1 MQRQPTIRS
10 CFYDLCATH
19 QSVEIDVHLRFPRFN
34 QSPKP
39 RWYNPPAHSTPG
51 SHLPQRNPFSMT
63 RIATVSYLNALPLI
77 DGVEREADI
86 EMIRRVPSRLLD
98 TLESGAAGLALCP
111 VIDFQQSTHEL
122 EIVPAG
128 AIGCDGPALTVK
140 VFSRS
145 PIETVEEIWVDGES
159 HTSVAL
165 LRIVMESLY
174 DRQPLL
180 RPLKPD
186 AERQSPG
193 AVLLIGDK
201 VVSATPGRELYPYEL
216 DLGSAWRELSGK
228 PFVFATWMT
237 RVRSE
242 LGDLPDRLDQI
253 RRRNH
258 ERLSEIAARH
268 AAAVGWPEELAI
280 RYLSRNLRYELGE
293 PELAGI
299 EEFWARCHDCGIIEE
314 LKPMRLY
321 EVGRE
326 S

>member
-1 MQRQPTIRS
+1 MVQFAGP
-10 CFYDLCATH
+10 
-19 QSVEIDVHLRFPRFN
+19 LRAANSRKGT
-34 QSPKP
+34 S
-39 RWYNPPAHSTPG
+39 
-51 SHLPQRNPFSMT
+51 FSMT
-63 RIATVSYLNALPLI
+63 RIATVSYLNAQPLI
-77 DGVEREADI
+77 DGVEGEADI

-111 VIDFQQSTHEL
+111 VIDFQQSTRKL

-140 VFSRS
+140 VFSQV
-145 PIETVEEIWVDGES
+145 PIEMIEEIAVDGES

-174 DRQPLL
+174 KRQPVL
-180 RPLKPD
+180 RPLKPA
-186 AERQSPG
+186 AEPHPPK

-201 VVSATPGRELYPYEL
+201 VISATPDRELYPYEL

-237 RVRSE
+237 RVGSE
-242 LGDLPDRLDQI
+242 LGDLPHRLDQL

-258 ERLSEIAARH
+258 ELLPKIAARH

-280 RYLSRNLRYELGE
+280 RYLSRNLRYQLGD

-321 EVGRE
+321 GDGSE